1 MTNGDMIR
9 SMSDED
15 LALNIMCPN
24 ESGLANIECDHSD
37 KCDCYECCLNWIR
50 GNCKEDE
57 NEEN

>member
-24 ESGLANIECDHSD
+24 ESGLAEIECDHSD
-37 KCDCYECCLNWIR
+37 KCDCYECCLDWIR
-50 GNCKEDE
+50 CRCLI
-57 NEEN
+57 